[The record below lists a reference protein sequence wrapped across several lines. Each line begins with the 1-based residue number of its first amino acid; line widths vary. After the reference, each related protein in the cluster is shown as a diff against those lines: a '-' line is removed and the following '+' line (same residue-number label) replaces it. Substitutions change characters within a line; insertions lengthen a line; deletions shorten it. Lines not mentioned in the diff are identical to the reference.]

1 VSSKTVY
8 GLSWSEQTDPL
19 EIEFAMIRAG
29 GYVVDEGLRRGKG
42 LFYHTRQAF
51 SYLWPS
57 HDHNRWSDLCL
68 RNICE
73 ERITVM
79 QGTKDS
85 GKTCVMSKFGLMDY
99 WSSPDDT
106 LTLVSSTGMRE
117 LKLRIWGEMSSLFKS
132 AKERYPWLAGK
143 MSNTQMGIFTDLL
156 EDSGDVRDIRRGII
170 AVPCIGG
177 EGEWIG
183 LERYVG
189 IKQKRRRILGDECF
203 PAGTMVDTPTGP
215 VPIESIDPGDRVFN
229 AIGVAKVVAAKSRL
243 VDTGCEILLGS
254 GRFITCTKHHKFFTQ
269 FGWVKACH
277 LNAQHFIF
285 ATHEAMRL
293 VQTAVP
299 AETQRTNFL
308 QSSLRAELDPSVS
321 IQACQALGTPSGL
334 VEFSEGCKAQAE
346 NLGTYEEKST
356 NARSENL
363 SKGRSGDSCGGMQA
377 AGSGGQRHGSD
388 KGRVAAYANVP
399 RGHLELRDQD
409 REMEWKWHSTDLQS
423 RFRLPK
429 NPAGYRGRWRDSQL
443 PFQTGEGSK
452 EREFFEGDWVEGVKI
467 LKPGDPRF
475 PLSGPN
481 HRRCRVFNL
490 QVEGHP
496 SYSVEGLL
504 VHNCQFMHAMYV
516 NVLDA
521 LDKGDFKG
529 VFSGNPIGGNGKALD
544 KIAEPEGGWT
554 SLGEITKTTTWR
566 NKYGGIT
573 VQLVG
578 NDSPNFD
585 ANRPK
590 DYPYLTNA
598 ADLKKIEQRNGKD
611 SAQYWTLGLGVRKV
625 GIDLYRVLTE
635 EMCKK
640 HGAFNSVI
648 WSGMVAKTR
657 VYAID
662 AGFGGDPCEV
672 IDVVFAEDVNGIFII
687 EFSPTRTIPISV
699 SSSVTPED
707 QIANYVKEDAARLNI
722 PDSHIYFDAG
732 MRATLAISMARI
744 LSASVNAVNFGGPAT
759 DRPVTNDTFVDD
771 PKTGAKRLIMCSE
784 WYSKFVTELWYSVR
798 QLVECGQARSLP
810 LDVAKEFSLREWRWV
825 PGPLGQRYELETKPE
840 FKSRNMYSPNKA
852 DVASIAVEGCRRLG
866 FVIEKSKPVTGDE
879 REDWLSDAF
888 EKHRQVIRK
897 SELKYN

>member
-1 VSSKTVY
+1 MSKTVY

-29 GYVVDEGLRRGKG
+29 GYVLDEGMRKGKG

-51 SYLWPS
+51 SLLWPT

-143 MSNTQMGIFTDLL
+143 MSNTLVGIFTDLID
-156 EDSGDVRDIRRGII
+156 ENSDVRDIRRGII
-170 AVPCIGG
+170 CVPCIGG

-183 LERYVG
+183 MDRYVG
-189 IKQKRRRILGDECF
+189 IKQKRRRLLGDE
-203 PAGTMVDTPTGP
+203 M
-215 VPIESIDPGDRVFN
+215 
-229 AIGVAKVVAAKSRL
+229 
-243 VDTGCEILLGS
+243 
-254 GRFITCTKHHKFFTQ
+254 
-269 FGWVKACH
+269 
-277 LNAQHFIF
+277 
-285 ATHEAMRL
+285 
-293 VQTAVP
+293 
-299 AETQRTNFL
+299 
-308 QSSLRAELDPSVS
+308 
-321 IQACQALGTPSGL
+321 
-334 VEFSEGCKAQAE
+334 
-346 NLGTYEEKST
+346 
-356 NARSENL
+356 
-363 SKGRSGDSCGGMQA
+363 
-377 AGSGGQRHGSD
+377 
-388 KGRVAAYANVP
+388 
-399 RGHLELRDQD
+399 
-409 REMEWKWHSTDLQS
+409 
-423 RFRLPK
+423 
-429 NPAGYRGRWRDSQL
+429 
-443 PFQTGEGSK
+443 
-452 EREFFEGDWVEGVKI
+452 
-467 LKPGDPRF
+467 
-475 PLSGPN
+475 
-481 HRRCRVFNL
+481 
-490 QVEGHP
+490 
-496 SYSVEGLL
+496 
-504 VHNCQFMHAMYV
+504 QFMHAMYV

-566 NKYGGIT
+566 NKYGGVT